1 MRLDRRAGELI
12 DRSSPLTFT
21 YDGRRVDAFRGDTV
35 GSALYADGVRV
46 FSRSFKYHRPRGLL
60 CCSGGCAGCLMEVD
74 GIPNVRTC
82 IHPVRGGET
91 VKPQGA
97 LARDPLVLVDR
108 FGGPFTP
115 VGFYYRMLARPRRA
129 WPHVEALLRSMTGLG
144 RAGGPR
150 DARFD
155 SRFEQVDVLV
165 VGGGRSGREAAARH
179 EAAGGRVVL
188 VDERPDRAEPLPGV
202 EVLAPARALAVYE
215 GLLVPVLAERTMI
228 RFRAGRLVF
237 ATGALEQPL
246 VFPGNDVPGVMTPE
260 AVRRLLAFRVAPGSR
275 AVVVAPGA
283 GEIAE
288 LLRSEGIE
296 VLEAV
301 DLDSA
306 PQPVLRATTGRVELN
321 GRPLECDLLVASA
334 GRQPAWALPA
344 QAGATVAYDATRGV
358 FVPASLPDGVEV
370 VGAAAGEGAGAVAP
384 PAKSEAKGRC
394 FVCLCED
401 VTTKDV
407 ERAVLEGFDSIE
419 LAKRY
424 TTVTM
429 GPCQGRLCQLTSI
442 RAVARAAGEGEAAIG
457 TTTARPPWLST
468 PLGAFAARHHAPG
481 KRTPMHGRHEELGC
495 EMVWTGIWRRPH
507 SYSDHAAE
515 TRAVHRTAGIC
526 DVSSLGKLLVSGPGA
541 VAFLERAF
549 PNRYANLAVGRVRY
563 AVLNTDT
570 GRVID
575 DGTVI
580 RLADEDFLVTTT
592 STGVDV
598 VFESFLR
605 WSGEWGLDVAIA
617 NVSSALAG
625 ISLSGPAARE
635 LMEQLT
641 TADVS
646 PEGFTYLD
654 ARELPVA
661 GVPALAIRIGFV
673 GELGFELH
681 FPAAFGEHVWDAVLE
696 AGDELGVLPYG
707 VESLKTLRLEKG
719 HILVG
724 QDTDSESNMFEQG
737 LGRMI
742 AFEKEHFVGKLALEH
757 LRDAGDRRLLVGFR
771 TDDGTVPREG
781 TSVLRGGRLLGRVT
795 SSRWSEELGA
805 AIGLALLPPEA
816 SEAGERVEIDVDG
829 RLVGASVHVG
839 AFFDPEGARLRS

>member
-1 MRLDRRAGELI
+1 
-12 DRSSPLTFT
+12 
-21 YDGRRVDAFRGDTV
+21 
-35 GSALYADGVRV
+35 
-46 FSRSFKYHRPRGLL
+46 
-60 CCSGGCAGCLMEVD
+60 
-74 GIPNVRTC
+74 
-82 IHPVRGGET
+82 
-91 VKPQGA
+91 
-97 LARDPLVLVDR
+97 
-108 FGGPFTP
+108 
-115 VGFYYRMLARPRRA
+115 
-129 WPHVEALLRSMTGLG
+129 
-144 RAGGPR
+144 
-150 DARFD
+150 
-155 SRFEQVDVLV
+155 
-165 VGGGRSGREAAARH
+165 
-179 EAAGGRVVL
+179 
-188 VDERPDRAEPLPGV
+188 
-202 EVLAPARALAVYE
+202 
-215 GLLVPVLAERTMI
+215 
-228 RFRAGRLVF
+228 
-237 ATGALEQPL
+237 
-246 VFPGNDVPGVMTPE
+246 MTPE

-283 GEIAE
+283 GEVAE
-288 LLRSEGIE
+288 LLRADGIE
-296 VLEAV
+296 VLETV
-301 DLDSA
+301 DLDEA
-306 PQPVLRATTGRVELN
+306 PQPALRASAGRIELD
-321 GRPLECDLLVASA
+321 GRTLEADLVVASA
-334 GRQPAWALPA
+334 GRQPAWALVA
-344 QAGATVAYDATRGV
+344 QAGGRVEYDAARGI
-358 FVPASLPDGVEV
+358 FVPASLPEGVEV
-370 VGAAAGEGAGAVAP
+370 TGSVAGEGAGAVPP
-384 PAKSEAKGRC
+384 PAKAADKGRC

-407 ERAVLEGFDSIE
+407 DRAVVEGFDSIE

-442 RAVARAAGEGEAAIG
+442 RVVARATGQGEEAIG
-457 TTTARPPWLST
+457 TTTSRPPWLST

-481 KRTPMHGRHEELGC
+481 KRTPMHGRHEEIGC

-515 TRAVHRTAGIC
+515 TRSVHQAAGIC
-526 DVSSLGKLLVSGPGA
+526 DVSSLGKLLVTGPDA

-563 AVLNTDT
+563 AVLNTET
-570 GRVID
+570 ARVID

-580 RLADEDFLVTTT
+580 RLAEEDFLVTTT

-605 WSGEWGLDVAIA
+605 WRDEWGLHVAIA
-617 NVSSALAG
+617 NVSSSLAG

-635 LMEQLT
+635 LMERLT

-681 FPAAFGEHVWDAVLE
+681 FPAAYGEHVWDAVLE
-696 AGDELGVLPYG
+696 AGEELGVLPYG

-742 AFEKEHFVGKLALEH
+742 AWEKEHFVGKLALEH

-771 TDDGTVPREG
+771 THDGTVPREG
-781 TSVLRGGRLLGRVT
+781 TTIARDGRLLGRVT
-795 SSRWSEELGA
+795 SSRWSEEVGA

-816 SEAGERVEIDVDG
+816 AADGERVEIDVDG
-829 RLVGASVHVG
+829 RFVGASVHVG
-839 AFFDPEGARLRS
+839 AFFDPEGLRLRS